1 MPKKKKQSKPKKPNT
16 KKQNTKKS
24 NTKKSKRDKPSKSKS
39 GAKKPLVGKKP
50 GVVVQAKPTM
60 GKTVKT
66 QVEFEEMHALGAQAR
81 VSGVAVVACWFTDSG
96 GTDKC
101 VELPASVCSDRGGRA
116 EDPPCPNC

>member
-16 KKQNTKKS
+16 KKP
-24 NTKKSKRDKPSKSKS
+24 KRDKPSKSKS
-39 GAKKPLVGKKP
+39 GAKKRLVAKKP
-50 GVVVQAKPTM
+50 GVVVLAKPTM

-66 QVEFEEMHALGAQAR
+66 QAEFEEMHALGAQAR

-96 GTDKC
+96 GTDQC
-101 VELPASVCSDRGGRA
+101 VELPADVCSTRGGRP